1 MDIVKKVELLSTS
14 AKYDVSCSSSG
25 SDRQNYNGLGNGVK
39 SGICHSWSDDGR
51 CISLLKILFTNY
63 CIYDCAYC
71 INRKSNDVE
80 RTSFTTDEIVGLTI
94 NFYKRNYIE
103 GLFLSSGIV
112 KSPNFTMERLFEV
125 VYKLRFRENFNGYIH
140 LKAIPG
146 ADIEIIKKVGYLVDR
161 LSVNIEI
168 PSNNG
173 LKLLAPDKKKDDIL
187 TPISFIGRTILQNR
201 DQKRES
207 QNTKNFVGAGQST
220 QMIVGATPESD
231 YDILYLTSNLY
242 KNFNMKRVYYSAY
255 VPVVTND
262 NRLPTIVKPPL
273 KREHRLYQADWLLR
287 FYKFNIG
294 EIISE
299 ENPFLDD
306 GLDPKFFWALKNLSF
321 FPVEINGA
329 SYDTLLR
336 VPGIGVKS
344 AQKIV
349 SSRKFANLNFNDLKK
364 IGVVLKRAKYFI
376 TCNGK
381 VFDKIDLNETHIK
394 SRYLLADK
402 SNEVYLPFL

>member
-1 MDIVKKVELLSTS
+1 
-14 AKYDVSCSSSG
+14 
-25 SDRQNYNGLGNGVK
+25 
-39 SGICHSWSDDGR
+39 
-51 CISLLKILFTNY
+51 
-63 CIYDCAYC
+63 
-71 INRKSNDVE
+71 
-80 RTSFTTDEIVGLTI
+80 
-94 NFYKRNYIE
+94 
-103 GLFLSSGIV
+103 
-112 KSPNFTMERLFEV
+112 
-125 VYKLRFRENFNGYIH
+125 
-140 LKAIPG
+140 
-146 ADIEIIKKVGYLVDR
+146 
-161 LSVNIEI
+161 
-168 PSNNG
+168 
-173 LKLLAPDKKKDDIL
+173 
-187 TPISFIGRTILQNR
+187 
-201 DQKRES
+201 
-207 QNTKNFVGAGQST
+207 
-220 QMIVGATPESD
+220 MIVGATPESD

-306 GLDPKFFWALKNLSF
+306 DLDPKFFWALKNLNF